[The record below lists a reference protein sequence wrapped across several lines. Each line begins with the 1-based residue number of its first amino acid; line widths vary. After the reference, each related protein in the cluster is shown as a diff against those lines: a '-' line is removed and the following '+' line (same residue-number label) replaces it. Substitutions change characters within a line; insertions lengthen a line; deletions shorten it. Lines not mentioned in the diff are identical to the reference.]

1 MSVNLSHLEVEEVGT
16 SLLVE
21 ILLPSL
27 RPKVVQRFGCVW
39 KWRINLQIIVSIR
52 KIVIYVG
59 LIGYPIFRYTHFAP
73 ALCALVARCC
83 KLPWNRPSLAH
94 HDSASENTRTAQ
106 IHPVAPAPAEMMKRY
121 EKLLIQERQML
132 LQEGQWLAS
141 CKIVQILH
149 HYT

>member
-59 LIGYPIFRYTHFAP
+59 LI
-73 ALCALVARCC
+73 
-83 KLPWNRPSLAH
+83 
-94 HDSASENTRTAQ
+94 
-106 IHPVAPAPAEMMKRY
+106 
-121 EKLLIQERQML
+121 
-132 LQEGQWLAS
+132 
-141 CKIVQILH
+141 
-149 HYT
+149 